1 MELGLRERIYKIE
14 PIKSPVPE
22 RRRIEQAAAAG
33 GASKAAPRAERGAAK
48 S

>member
-22 RRRIEQAAAAG
+22 RRRIEQAAAG
-33 GASKAAPRAERGAAK
+33 GASKAPPRAERPAAK